1 MSTDTN
7 KRKSFLIIGGIVIV
21 LVIII
26 IAVSSMITGKTQSIE
41 ATTAAELVTE
51 QAATLAAIP
60 TETATIAPTIE
71 PSPTATMAPTSEP
84 TNTPIPPLG
93 LSEEGV
99 ILWSA
104 PMGTDLIPAN
114 FVDNQDDYQNISVA
128 SEENGEMVL
137 KIPASFIVM
146 DVHFNQ
152 SVPSGVQL
160 KVYEMKA
167 LSPWY
172 TAPMTLSPEDSN
184 SGYFLI
190 FHSYM
195 INPPFWEMTYHVKIE
210 GANGIVFWEKDVKFL
225 KPTPN
230 TCWDGSLP
238 NPVTL
243 YCPNYD
249 GDWNYLD
256 FENFNQNAD
265 IFTSG
270 QVPLPD
276 KYKK

>member
-1 MSTDTN
+1 MSLSTN
-7 KRKSFLIIGGIVIV
+7 KIKLILIIGGIVLV
-21 LVIII
+21 LVIGTL
-26 IAVSSMITGKTQSIE
+26 AVSSMMATKTRNAE
-41 ATTAAELVTE
+41 ATAAVELAAAQTATE
-51 QAATLAAIP
+51 AAIP
-60 TETATIAPTIE
+60 THTATIAPTLE
-71 PSPTATMAPTSEP
+71 PSPTATMQPTAEPTS
-84 TNTPIPPLG
+84 TPIPPLG

-104 PMGTDLIPAN
+104 PVEIGLIPAN
-114 FVDNQDDYQNISVA
+114 FKDNQGDYEGISVA
-128 SEENGEMVL
+128 YEKDGGMVL
-137 KIPASFIVM
+137 KIPASFIVI
-146 DVHFNQ
+146 DAHFNQ
-152 SVPSGVQL
+152 PIPSGVQL
-160 KVYEMKA
+160 KVYELKA

-172 TAPMTLSPEDSN
+172 TAPMSPSSKDGN
-184 SGYFLI
+184 SGHFLI
-190 FHSYM
+190 LHSYM
-195 INPPFWEMTYHVKIE
+195 INPPFWDITYHVKIE
-210 GANGIVFWEKDVKFL
+210 GADGSVYWEKDVKFL

-230 TCWDGSLP
+230 SCWDGSVP
-238 NPVTL
+238 NPVTM